1 MKNIN
6 TLRKILVIGTCA
18 LMLSNCSDD
27 FTAPDSPEGTPISAL
42 AAASDNFNILTAAL
56 NKTGQV
62 NSLNNNNSGF
72 TTIFAPDD
80 AAFYTYFKAAVAGN
94 TFATEVD
101 VLAFVNAMTTTT
113 SPSIATLNSILT
125 YHMVSSKITSDLI
138 TGNQVFSTLN
148 GARLSISKGSTVV
161 LNANVAVN
169 GATITAV
176 DVIASNGV
184 IHTIDRVMTAISST
198 STVLTPFGVT
208 VSYATNP
215 PTIGGG
221 SETGGNTTGSD
232 YNILA
237 YALRVSGL
245 VPTILP
251 NITPL
256 PDYTIFAPTDDAF
269 RAYLLGDA
277 TAVTAAKENA
287 AIQVLKAL
295 STTAVADIL
304 NYHVVSGRKLST
316 DFTAGQQLTTL
327 LPNKTITVN
336 ITGTVYTLA
345 DANAGVIDPTIISAN
360 ILTNSGIVHRIN
372 GVLRSN

>member
-6 TLRKILVIGTCA
+6 TLRKILVISTCS

-42 AAASDNFNILTAAL
+42 AAASENFNILTAAL

-72 TTIFAPDD
+72 TTVFAPDD
-80 AAFYTYFKAAVAGN
+80 AAFFTYFKAAVAGN
-94 TFATEVD
+94 TFATEAD
-101 VLAFVNAMTTTT
+101 VLTFVNGMTPTT

-138 TGNQVFSTLN
+138 TGNQVFATLN

-161 LNANVAVN
+161 LNANVAIN

-176 DVIASNGV
+176 DAVASNGV
-184 IHTIDRVMTAISST
+184 IHTIDRVMVAVSSA
-198 STVLTPFGVT
+198 TVLTPFGVT

-221 SETGGNTTGSD
+221 SETGGNAIGTD

-251 NITPL
+251 NATPL

-269 RAYLLGDA
+269 RAYLGDA
-277 TAVTAAKENA
+277 TPVSIVKENA
-287 AIQVLKAL
+287 AIQALKAL
-295 STTAVADIL
+295 TTAALADIL
-304 NYHVVSGRKLST
+304 KYHVVSGRKLST
-316 DFTAGQQLTTL
+316 DFTTGQQLATL

-336 ITGTVYTLA
+336 INGTTYTLA
-345 DANAGVIDPTIISAN
+345 DANAGVTDPTITSAN

>member
-6 TLRKILVIGTCA
+6 TLRKILVISTCA

-42 AAASDNFNILTAAL
+42 AAASENFNILTAAL

-72 TTIFAPDD
+72 TTVFAPDD

-94 TFATEVD
+94 TFATEAD
-101 VLAFVNAMTTTT
+101 VLAFVNAMTPTT

-161 LNANVAVN
+161 LNANVAIN

-176 DVIASNGV
+176 DAVASNGV
-184 IHTIDRVMTAISST
+184 IHTIDRVMVAVSSA
-198 STVLTPFGVT
+198 TVLTPVGVT

-221 SETGGNTTGSD
+221 SETGGNAIGTD

-251 NITPL
+251 NATPL

-269 RAYLLGDA
+269 RAYLGDA
-277 TAVTAAKENA
+277 TPVSIVKENA
-287 AIQVLKAL
+287 AIQALKAL
-295 STTAVADIL
+295 TTAALADIL
-304 NYHVVSGRKLST
+304 KYHVVSGRKLST
-316 DFTAGQQLTTL
+316 DFTNGQQLATL

-336 ITGTVYTLA
+336 INGTAYTLA
-345 DANAGVIDPTIISAN
+345 DANAGVTDPTITSAN

>member
-6 TLRKILVIGTCA
+6 TLRKILVISTCS

-42 AAASDNFNILTAAL
+42 AAASENFNILTAAL

-72 TTIFAPDD
+72 TTVFAPDD

-94 TFATEVD
+94 TFATEAD
-101 VLAFVNAMTTTT
+101 VLAFVNAMTPTT

-138 TGNQVFSTLN
+138 TGNQVFATLN

-161 LNANVAVN
+161 LNANVAIN

-176 DVIASNGV
+176 DAVASNGV
-184 IHTIDRVMTAISST
+184 IHTIDRVMVAVSSA
-198 STVLTPFGVT
+198 TVLTPFGVT

-221 SETGGNTTGSD
+221 SETGGNAIGTD

-251 NITPL
+251 NATPL

-269 RAYLLGDA
+269 RAYLGDA
-277 TAVTAAKENA
+277 TPVSIVKENA
-287 AIQVLKAL
+287 AIQALKAL
-295 STTAVADIL
+295 TTAALADIL
-304 NYHVVSGRKLST
+304 KYHVVSGRKLST
-316 DFTAGQQLTTL
+316 DFTTGQQLATL

-336 ITGTVYTLA
+336 INGTTYTLA
-345 DANAGVIDPTIISAN
+345 DANAGVTDPTITSAN

>member
-6 TLRKILVIGTCA
+6 TLRKILVISTCS

-42 AAASDNFNILTAAL
+42 AAASENFNILTAAL

-72 TTIFAPDD
+72 TTVFAPDD

-94 TFATEVD
+94 TFATEAD
-101 VLAFVNAMTTTT
+101 VLAFVNGMTTTT
-113 SPSIATLNSILT
+113 VPSIATLNSVLT

-138 TGNQVFSTLN
+138 TGNQVFATLN

-161 LNANVAVN
+161 LNANVAIN

-176 DVIASNGV
+176 DAVASNGV
-184 IHTIDRVMTAISST
+184 IHTIDRVMVAVSSA
-198 STVLTPFGVT
+198 TVLTPFGVT

-221 SETGGNTTGSD
+221 SETGGNAIGTD

-251 NITPL
+251 NATPL

-269 RAYLLGDA
+269 RAYLGDA
-277 TAVTAAKENA
+277 TPVSIVKENA
-287 AIQVLKAL
+287 AIQALKAL
-295 STTAVADIL
+295 TTAALADIL
-304 NYHVVSGRKLST
+304 KYHVVSGRKLST
-316 DFTAGQQLTTL
+316 DFTTGQQLATL

-336 ITGTVYTLA
+336 INGTTYTLA
-345 DANAGVIDPTIISAN
+345 DANAGVTDPTITSAN

>member
-6 TLRKILVIGTCA
+6 TLRKILVISTCA
-18 LMLSNCSDD
+18 LVLSNCSDD
-27 FTAPDSPEGTPISAL
+27 FTAPDSPEGTPISAVV
-42 AAASDNFNILTAAL
+42 AASDNFNILNASL

-62 NSLNNNNSGF
+62 SSLNNNNSGF
-72 TTIFAPDD
+72 TTVFAPDD

-94 TFATEVD
+94 TFATEAD
-101 VLAFVNAMTTTT
+101 VLVFVNGMTTTT
-113 SPSIATLNSILT
+113 VPSIATLNSVLT

-138 TGNQVFSTLN
+138 TGNQVFATLN

-176 DVIASNGV
+176 DAVASNGV
-184 IHTIDRVMTAISST
+184 IHTIDRVMTAVSSA
-198 STVLTPFGVT
+198 TVLTPFGVT
-208 VSYATNP
+208 VSYTTNP

-221 SETGGNTTGSD
+221 SETGGNAVGTD

-251 NITPL
+251 NATPL

-269 RAYLLGDA
+269 RAYLGDA
-277 TAVTAAKENA
+277 TPVSIVKENA
-287 AIQVLKAL
+287 AIQALKAL
-295 STTAVADIL
+295 TTAALADIL
-304 NYHVVSGRKLST
+304 KYHVVSGRKLTS
-316 DFTAGQQLTTL
+316 DFTAGQLLTTL
-327 LPNKTITVN
+327 LTSKTITVTIN
-336 ITGTVYTLA
+336 GATYTLA
-345 DANAGVIDPTIISAN
+345 DANTGVTDPTITSAN

>member
-6 TLRKILVIGTCA
+6 TLRKILVISTCA

-27 FTAPDSPEGTPISAL
+27 FTAPDSPEGTPISAI

-62 NSLNNNNSGF
+62 NSLNNNNSGL
-72 TTIFAPDD
+72 TTVFAPDD

-94 TFATEVD
+94 TFATEAD
-101 VLAFVNAMTTTT
+101 VLAFVNGMTTTT
-113 SPSIATLNSILT
+113 SPSIATLNSVLT
-125 YHMVSSKITSDLI
+125 YHMVSSKLTSDLI
-138 TGNQVFSTLN
+138 TGNQVFATLN

-176 DVIASNGV
+176 DAAASNGV
-184 IHTIDRVMTAISST
+184 VHTIDRVMTAVSSA
-198 STVLTPFGVT
+198 TVLTPFGVT
-208 VSYATNP
+208 INYSTNP

-221 SETGGNTTGSD
+221 SETGGNATGTD

-245 VPTILP
+245 VPTLLP
-251 NITPL
+251 NTTPL
-256 PDYTIFAPTDDAF
+256 PDFTIFAPTDDAF
-269 RAYLLGDA
+269 RGYLGD
-277 TAVTAAKENA
+277 TSTPPTAASENA
-287 AIQVLKAL
+287 AIQKVKAL
-295 STTAVADIL
+295 STASLADIL
-304 NYHVVSGRKLST
+304 KYHVVSGRKLTT
-316 DFTAGQQLTTL
+316 DFTSGQQLTTL
-327 LPNKTITVN
+327 LTGKTITVN
-336 ITGTVYTLA
+336 INGATYTLT
-345 DANAGVIDPTIISAN
+345 DANTGVNDPTITSAN
-360 ILTNSGIVHRIN
+360 ILTNSGIDHRIN

>member
-6 TLRKILVIGTCA
+6 TLRKILVISTCS

-42 AAASDNFNILTAAL
+42 AAASENFNILTAAL

-72 TTIFAPDD
+72 TTVFAPDD

-94 TFATEVD
+94 TFATEAD
-101 VLAFVNAMTTTT
+101 VLAFVKAMTPTT

-138 TGNQVFSTLN
+138 TGNQVFATLN

-161 LNANVAVN
+161 LNANVAIN

-176 DVIASNGV
+176 DAVASNGV
-184 IHTIDRVMTAISST
+184 IHTIDRVMVAVSSA
-198 STVLTPFGVT
+198 TVLTPFGVT

-221 SETGGNTTGSD
+221 SETGGNAIGTD

-251 NITPL
+251 NATPL

-269 RAYLLGDA
+269 RAYLGDA
-277 TAVTAAKENA
+277 TPVSIVKENA
-287 AIQVLKAL
+287 AIQALKAL
-295 STTAVADIL
+295 TTAALADIL
-304 NYHVVSGRKLST
+304 KYHVVSGRKLSA
-316 DFTAGQQLTTL
+316 DFTTGQQLATL

-336 ITGTVYTLA
+336 INGTTYTLA
-345 DANAGVIDPTIISAN
+345 DANAGVTDPTISSAN

>member
-6 TLRKILVIGTCA
+6 TLRKILVISTCA

-27 FTAPDSPEGTPISAL
+27 FTAPDSPEGTPISAI

-62 NSLNNNNSGF
+62 NSLNNNNSGL
-72 TTIFAPDD
+72 TTVFAPDD

-94 TFATEVD
+94 TFATEAD
-101 VLAFVNAMTTTT
+101 VLAFVNGMTTTT
-113 SPSIATLNSILT
+113 SPSIATLNSVLT
-125 YHMVSSKITSDLI
+125 YHMVSSKLTSDLI

-148 GARLSISKGSTVV
+148 GARLSISKGATVV
-161 LNANVAVN
+161 LNANVTVN

-176 DVIASNGV
+176 DAVASNGV
-184 IHTIDRVMTAISST
+184 IHTIDRVMTAVSSA
-198 STVLTPFGVT
+198 TVLTPFGVT

-221 SETGGNTTGSD
+221 SETGGNTTGTD

-245 VPTILP
+245 VPTLLP

-269 RAYLLGDA
+269 RGYLGDV
-277 TAVTAAKENA
+277 TTPPTAASENA
-287 AIQVLKAL
+287 AIQKVKAL
-295 STTAVADIL
+295 STTALADIL
-304 NYHVVSGRKLST
+304 KYHVVSGRKLTS

-327 LPNKTITVN
+327 LTGKTVTVTIN
-336 ITGTVYTLA
+336 GAVYTLA
-345 DANAGVIDPTIISAN
+345 DANTGVTDPTITSAN
-360 ILTNSGIVHRIN
+360 ILTNSGIDHRIN

>member
-6 TLRKILVIGTCA
+6 TLRKILVISTCA
-18 LMLSNCSDD
+18 LVLSNCSDD
-27 FTAPDSPEGTPISAL
+27 FTAPDSPEGTPISAVV
-42 AAASDNFNILTAAL
+42 AASDNFNILNASL

-62 NSLNNNNSGF
+62 SSLNNNNSGF
-72 TTIFAPDD
+72 TTVFAPDD

-94 TFATEVD
+94 TFATEAD
-101 VLAFVNAMTTTT
+101 VLAFVNGMTTTT
-113 SPSIATLNSILT
+113 VPSIATLNSVLT

-138 TGNQVFSTLN
+138 TGNQVFATLN

-176 DVIASNGV
+176 DAVASNGV

-208 VSYATNP
+208 VSYTTNP

-221 SETGGNTTGSD
+221 SETGGNTTGTD

-251 NITPL
+251 NATPL

-269 RAYLLGDA
+269 RAYLGDA
-277 TAVTAAKENA
+277 TPVSIVKENA
-287 AIQVLKAL
+287 AIQALKAL
-295 STTAVADIL
+295 TTAALADIL
-304 NYHVVSGRKLST
+304 KYHVVSGRKLST
-316 DFTAGQQLTTL
+316 DFTTGQQLATL
-327 LPNKTITVN
+327 LPNKPITVN
-336 ITGTVYTLA
+336 INGTTYTLA
-345 DANAGVIDPTIISAN
+345 DANAGVIDPTITSAN

>member
-6 TLRKILVIGTCA
+6 TLRKILVISTCS

-42 AAASDNFNILTAAL
+42 AAASENFNILTAAL

-72 TTIFAPDD
+72 TTVFAPDD

-94 TFATEVD
+94 TFATEAD
-101 VLAFVNAMTTTT
+101 VLAFVNAMTPTT

-138 TGNQVFSTLN
+138 TGNQVFATLN

-161 LNANVAVN
+161 LNANVAIN

-176 DVIASNGV
+176 DAVASNGV
-184 IHTIDRVMTAISST
+184 IHTIDRVMVAVSSA
-198 STVLTPFGVT
+198 TVLTPFGVT

-221 SETGGNTTGSD
+221 SETGGNAIGTD

-251 NITPL
+251 NATPL

-269 RAYLLGDA
+269 RAYLGDA
-277 TAVTAAKENA
+277 TPVSIVKENA
-287 AIQVLKAL
+287 AIQALKAL
-295 STTAVADIL
+295 TTAALADIL
-304 NYHVVSGRKLST
+304 KYHVVSGRKLST
-316 DFTAGQQLTTL
+316 DFTTGQQLATL

-336 ITGTVYTLA
+336 INGTTYTLA
-345 DANAGVIDPTIISAN
+345 DANAGVTDPTISSAN

>member
-1 MKNIN
+1 
-6 TLRKILVIGTCA
+6 
-18 LMLSNCSDD
+18 MLSNCSDD

-42 AAASDNFNILTAAL
+42 AAASENFNILTAAL

-72 TTIFAPDD
+72 TTVFAPDD

-94 TFATEVD
+94 TFATEAD
-101 VLAFVNAMTTTT
+101 VLAFVNAMTPTT

-138 TGNQVFSTLN
+138 TGNQVFATLN

-161 LNANVAVN
+161 LNANVAIN

-176 DVIASNGV
+176 DAVASNGV
-184 IHTIDRVMTAISST
+184 IHTIDRVMVAVSSA
-198 STVLTPFGVT
+198 TVLTPFGVT

-221 SETGGNTTGSD
+221 SETGGNAIGTD

-251 NITPL
+251 NATPL

-269 RAYLLGDA
+269 RAYLGDA
-277 TAVTAAKENA
+277 TPVSIVKENA
-287 AIQVLKAL
+287 AIQALKAL
-295 STTAVADIL
+295 TTAALADIL
-304 NYHVVSGRKLST
+304 KYHVVSGRKLST
-316 DFTAGQQLTTL
+316 DFTTGQQLATL

-336 ITGTVYTLA
+336 INGTTYTLA
-345 DANAGVIDPTIISAN
+345 DANAGVTDPTITSAN